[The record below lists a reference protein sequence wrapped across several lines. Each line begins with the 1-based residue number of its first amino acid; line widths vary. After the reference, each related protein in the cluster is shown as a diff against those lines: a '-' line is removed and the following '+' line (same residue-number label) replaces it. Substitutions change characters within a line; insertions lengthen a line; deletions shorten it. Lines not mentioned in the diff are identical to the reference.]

1 MRIIRS
7 WCLQRSDTVFLN
19 VLQINHT
26 YYLKFSTRLKWGFVW
41 YMYFLSELWRH
52 TSSWQDYL
60 IKKNFKKVLVTFS
73 LQSIQII
80 EHNPELYIRDFLL
93 ITRTWYCKL
102 IKQNQ
107 TKIKGENKTIS
118 LKLYHN
124 YEHLNSYFNRFM
136 QINIYIYDNSVK
148 YSDCVIIS

>member
-1 MRIIRS
+1 M
-7 WCLQRSDTVFLN
+7 
-19 VLQINHT
+19 
-26 YYLKFSTRLKWGFVW
+26 
-41 YMYFLSELWRH
+41 
-52 TSSWQDYL
+52 
-60 IKKNFKKVLVTFS
+60 KKNFKKVLVTFS

-136 QINIYIYDNSVK
+136 QINIYIYM
-148 YSDCVIIS
+148 IIPSNILIVS